1 MPAVEINSSFYRPH
15 RARTYEK
22 WAESTPAEFRFSVKL
37 PKTITHELRLAGAES
52 DLDAFLADAIAL
64 GERFGCLL
72 VQLPPKLALDAEIA
86 DRFFSALRQR
96 WHKGVAVEPRN
107 ATWFGDE
114 AAAILDAHSIARVAA
129 DPARVPEAA
138 TPGGWT
144 GLVYHRL
151 HGSPRMYFS
160 PYPPSHLDALATEVR
175 AAAARAVPVWCIFDN
190 TASGAAA
197 LDALGLLERLER

>member
-22 WAESTPAEFRFSVKL
+22 WASSTPPEFRFSVKI

-52 DLDAFLADAIAL
+52 DLDAFLADATAL
-64 GERFGCLL
+64 GTRFGCLL
-72 VQLPPKLALDAEIA
+72 VQLPPKLALDAEVA
-86 DRFFSALRQR
+86 ERFFASVRQR
-96 WHKGVAVEPRN
+96 WRGGVAVEPRN
-107 ATWFGDE
+107 ASWFGNE

-138 TPGGWT
+138 LPGGWP
-144 GLVYHRL
+144 GLQYFRL

-160 PYPPSHLDALATEVR
+160 PYAPGALDELATR
-175 AAAARAVPVWCIFDN
+175 IRPAADRGVPVWCIFDN

-197 LDALGLLERLER
+197 LDALALLERVER